1 LVIGRHWINDF
12 FQPIAGRQVNDQR
25 IEAGSFLCFR
35 DFRDSHRV
43 QRVSSE
49 PVNCF
54 GGERD
59 NFASAQQFNRRGAVD

>member
-1 LVIGRHWINDF
+1 LAIARCWISDF
-12 FQPIAGRQVNDQR
+12 FQPIAGRQVNDQW
-25 IEAGSFLCFR
+25 IEAGSFLCFK
-35 DFRDSHRV
+35 DFRDSDRV

-59 NFASAQQFNRRGAVD
+59 NFASAQQFNRRGAVG